1 MKLFEK
7 VRPFIV
13 EFLAGSFTIFVFEM
27 LADTFVNNDLVDKEQ
42 FISTLYRALRLGLFL
57 RILLGGLEWLHNR
70 RKVNMP
76 NN

>member
-7 VRPFIV
+7 VRPFVV
-13 EFLAGSFTIFVFEM
+13 EFLAASFIIFVSEM

-57 RILLGGLEWLHNR
+57 RFLLAGLEWLHNR